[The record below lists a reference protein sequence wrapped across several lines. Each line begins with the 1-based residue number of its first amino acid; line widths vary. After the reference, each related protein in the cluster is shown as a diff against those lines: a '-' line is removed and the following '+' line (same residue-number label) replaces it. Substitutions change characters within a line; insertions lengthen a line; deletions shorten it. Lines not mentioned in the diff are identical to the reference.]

1 MGIEMSHQKR
11 FEFHDIIRRS
21 LEFER
26 EKKNKLLP
34 LEEAIKGHVKP
45 GMKLHL
51 AGGFGGPSAAI
62 CQIIRE
68 YQGKNPEFTL
78 IQSTLSGHALNL
90 AHCQLI
96 KKLIFTAC
104 VDISDSAR
112 PSKIIQK
119 AYEEKRIELE
129 NWSLCSLQQRLMAG
143 ALGFPFL
150 PNQSILGSSIAVENK
165 ELFREIADP
174 FEPQT
179 KVGVVKALNPDIS
192 IVQGCVADVQGNTI
206 LSAPYGDDLWGSL
219 ASTHGVLITVEK
231 IVPTDFI
238 RKYSS
243 LVKIPN
249 FIVKAVSLAPMG
261 MHPFSLVNPG
271 ISDFEDYGMDNQF
284 LKDLHQA
291 SMDDA
296 TLDAWIKEWVIDC
309 PTQEQYLTKLGSE
322 KILGL
327 KKIGKETQ
335 LSEFSYPAPSPSSQT
350 DYTAEEMMLIV
361 LSREV
366 MGSVKRSQHGII
378 LVGAGSRA
386 IAAWLA
392 YYQLRAE
399 GYEIELITGN
409 GQIGYTPQPGE
420 SFLQS
425 PSGIRSSKMLTDS
438 VMTQGVFVGGR
449 NNKCLSVLGAGQID
463 SYGNIN
469 STKTSGNQF
478 LMGSGGA
485 NDAASAREVIVV
497 LDQSRNRFVETLPYI
512 TCRGDRVTTVVSTM
526 GVYRKKGRGEKLH
539 LAAYFPDSQAPTPEQ
554 KIKQIQDHCGW
565 PLMVAA
571 KVEEIPNPTPTE
583 LQLLRWL
590 LSPSGSKTK
599 R

>member
-1 MGIEMSHQKR
+1 MGIEMSNQNS
-11 FEFHDIIRRS
+11 FEFHEMIHRS
-21 LEFER
+21 LEFEQ
-26 EKKNKLLP
+26 EKKDKLLP
-34 LEEAIKGHVKP
+34 LEEAIKRYVKP
-45 GMKLHL
+45 GMTLHL

-119 AYEEKRIELE
+119 AYEKKRIELE
-129 NWSLCSLQQRLMAG
+129 NWSLCSLQQRLIAG
-143 ALGFPFL
+143 ALGFPFF

-165 ELFREIADP
+165 EFFRQIADP

-179 KVGVVKALNPDIS
+179 KVGIVKSLNPDIS

-206 LSAPYGDDLWGSL
+206 LSVPYGDDLWGSL
-219 ASTHGVLITVEK
+219 ASTNGVLMTVEK
-231 IVPTDFI
+231 IVSTDFI

-249 FIVKAVSLAPMG
+249 FIVEAVSLAPMG

-271 ISDFEDYGMDNQF
+271 ISDFDDYGTDIPF
-284 LKDLHQA
+284 LKDLHKA
-291 SMDDA
+291 SLDDA

-335 LSEFSYPAPSPSSQT
+335 LNEFSYPAPSPSSQT

-497 LDQSRNRFVETLPYI
+497 LDQSLNRFVETLPYI

-526 GVYRKKGRGEKLH
+526 GVYRKRGRGEKLH
-539 LAAYFPDSQAPTPEQ
+539 LAAYFPDPQIPTSEQ
-554 KIKQIQDHCGW
+554 KIKQIQDYCGW

-571 KVEEIPNPTPTE
+571 KVEEIPKPTPTE